1 MDAFARLQRFES
13 RSGFFVSVFVFRFFG
28 FSVFRF
34 FGSAWHDG
42 KLIANLTLTTLNFSF
57 KCFDHFTFITTIL
70 FNAFA

>member
-1 MDAFARLQRFES
+1 MDAFARLQRFVS
-13 RSGFFVSVFVFRFFG
+13 RSGFFVSVF
-28 FSVFRF
+28 VFRF

-57 KCFDHFTFITTIL
+57 KCFDHFSFIATIL